1 MACNIKKGDPLRN
14 LGFSQEREVAW
25 IESQGYEYEMRPV
38 ETLDTMRSMDAAGN
52 IYHGDWSIDESGASS
67 YPGGRPGVKEG
78 FGVMV
83 RTDGTSMKGNGR
95 MTGHM
100 GVGRRNWKESGAMKA
115 TSKMD
120 FLSKF
125 ATNPALPCTT
135 STALVS
141 GRVSERCFWR
151 FQWAGDVHV
160 PRTRPMRWADHDRD
174 L

>member
-1 MACNIKKGDPLRN
+1 
-14 LGFSQEREVAW
+14 
-25 IESQGYEYEMRPV
+25 
-38 ETLDTMRSMDAAGN
+38 
-52 IYHGDWSIDESGASS
+52 
-67 YPGGRPGVKEG
+67 
-78 FGVMV
+78 
-83 RTDGTSMKGNGR
+83 
-95 MTGHM
+95 
-100 GVGRRNWKESGAMKA
+100 MKA